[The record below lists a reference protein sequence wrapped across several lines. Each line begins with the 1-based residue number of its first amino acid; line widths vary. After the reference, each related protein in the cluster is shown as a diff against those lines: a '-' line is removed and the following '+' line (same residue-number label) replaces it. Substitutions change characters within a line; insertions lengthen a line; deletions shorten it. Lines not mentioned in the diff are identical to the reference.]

1 MKLEKLFGS
10 KAKADIIKYLV
21 FRRQGIS
28 MRAFEHELQRSFP
41 AIKKQIDLLEE
52 AGVVTIDKQDA
63 KWSVTLD
70 PVVEE
75 DIKRLL
81 VWSLKYDLR
90 CYFTEQEF
98 LLSRHF
104 FGKLFGNPLDQDLV
118 LIYEADAVDFLSKIK
133 EDINEVFRSY
143 LIEAVSIVL
152 MSASDFDKRYRLADK
167 FVLSLIRNVKK
178 NDQSASSLRTNPS
191 ERSR

>member
-178 NDQSASSLRTNPS
+178 NDQSTSSLRTNPS